1 MPIQVKNIVVEF
13 PGIRAL
19 KGIDL
24 EFQNGHMH
32 AVLGAN
38 GSGKSTLVKVMTG
51 IYKPEAGAEIII
63 NGQSFSDIKDPN
75 MARKLGIRVNTLSI
89 AESIAVLRGYPKTKS
104 GRILWKELRR
114 YSRELLKFWDIDLDA
129 DTLVSQISSS
139 ERSMVAM
146 ATAIGK
152 DEELAL
158 TKALILDEADA
169 SIPEEEA
176 RRFSQSDLHSCHRP
190 VDRWF

>member
-24 EFQNGHMH
+24 EFKNGHMH

-75 MARKLGIRVNTLSI
+75 MARKRASAWYIKRLRLSI
-89 AESIAVLRGYPKTKS
+89 HCPLPKALQYCEAIPRQRVVVSCGKSCGDIAVN
-104 GRILWKELRR
+104 
-114 YSRELLKFWDIDLDA
+114 
-129 DTLVSQISSS
+129 
-139 ERSMVAM
+139 
-146 ATAIGK
+146 
-152 DEELAL
+152 
-158 TKALILDEADA
+158 
-169 SIPEEEA
+169 
-176 RRFSQSDLHSCHRP
+176 C
-190 VDRWF
+190 

>member
-75 MARKLGIRVNTLSI
+75 MARKLGIRVVHQEAPLINTLSI

-104 GRILWKELRR
+104 GRIPVSYTHLRAH
-114 YSRELLKFWDIDLDA
+114 E
-129 DTLVSQISSS
+129 T
-139 ERSMVAM
+139 
-146 ATAIGK
+146 
-152 DEELAL
+152 
-158 TKALILDEADA
+158 
-169 SIPEEEA
+169 
-176 RRFSQSDLHSCHRP
+176 
-190 VDRWF
+190 

>member
-24 EFQNGHMH
+24 EFKNGHMH

-75 MARKLGIRVNTLSI
+75 MARKLGHPRGTSRGSAYQYIVHCRKHCSTARLSQDKEWSYPVERV
-89 AESIAVLRGYPKTKS
+89 A
-104 GRILWKELRR
+104 
-114 YSRELLKFWDIDLDA
+114 
-129 DTLVSQISSS
+129 
-139 ERSMVAM
+139 
-146 ATAIGK
+146 AI
-152 DEELAL
+152 
-158 TKALILDEADA
+158 
-169 SIPEEEA
+169 
-176 RRFSQSDLHSCHRP
+176 
-190 VDRWF
+190 